1 MTKILL
7 LFGKIQCF
15 YKKGIDVEK
24 KALCKKKKDIPDKSA
39 KTQEE
44 RKVKK
49 ALLTLLAAV
58 GLTALAAVPA
68 KACTSYYVGSEL
80 TKDGSTLFGRT
91 EDIDDY
97 HDKVFDVID
106 SKEVPENKMWVD
118 EDGGTEF
125 TAPYKKGLTET
136 YRYTACRDGE
146 KGYGLFGEV
155 GINEKGV
162 SMSATTTAD
171 SNGKAT
177 AKGVDEFVNTGIS
190 EENYVDYVLCQA
202 STAREGVEILAK
214 AIDTYGV
221 WYATDGLFIGDKNE
235 VWYMEVLSGHQYCA
249 IKMPS
254 DKAAIIPNCLVI
266 GDVNLKDTENVIA
279 SKNVK
284 KLAEKYGFYVK
295 AETNQEVNDINIK
308 KTYGSTGYNYVNADR
323 IRGGQYVL
331 TGEDNTKFYS
341 GTYQNIFFDVPSKDV
356 TVEKLYQLAGTQYE
370 EYKADN
376 IDFADTPARVDAEI
390 HSSPYV
396 IGNNGS
402 QECHIL
408 QIRSDMPAELATV
421 EWLSMSSAAY
431 SPMVPFYGAL
441 LTDVAEPYKL
451 AETEKVTEPNKPKSA
466 YGICKAMNYLMRD
479 EETPDFVKKS
489 VKSFFKG
496 YVGKLEADQ
505 KTVDKQLM
513 DFYKNDPSHLEKNA
527 TELGISIGNQTVE
540 MVKKLYDEVQKTMAS
555 KDYNIDFTTD
565 YNDIN
570 YSLTAKPA
578 EPETPSTQQPQA
590 TKPQAQT
597 VAAPAKTTIK
607 KLKNRKGKKLQV
619 KFKKV
624 SGADGYEIAYSKGV
638 NFGEKKTTV
647 KSYDAD
653 KNVRTIKKL
662 KKGKRYFVK
671 VRAYKMNGTEKVYG
685 KWSQVKV
692 VKIKK

>member
-1 MTKILL
+1 M
-7 LFGKIQCF
+7 
-15 YKKGIDVEK
+15 
-24 KALCKKKKDIPDKSA
+24 
-39 KTQEE
+39 
-44 RKVKK
+44 
-49 ALLTLLAAV
+49 LAAV

-68 KACTSYYVGSEL
+68 KACTSYYVGSDL
-80 TKDGSTLFGRT
+80 TEDGSTLFGRT
-91 EDIDDY
+91 EDTGDY
-97 HDKVFDVID
+97 HSKVFDVID
-106 SKEVPENKMWVD
+106 SKEVPEDRMWVD
-118 EDGGTEF
+118 EDGGTAF
-125 TAPYKKGLTET
+125 TGPYKKGLTKT

-146 KGYGLFGEV
+146 RGKGLFGEV

-171 SNGKAT
+171 SNGEAI
-177 AKGVDEFVNTGIS
+177 ADDVDPFVDTGIS

-202 STAREGVEILAK
+202 STAREGVEILAE
-214 AIDTYGV
+214 AIDEYGV
-221 WYATDGLFIGDKNE
+221 WYSTDGLFIGDKNE
-235 VWYMEVLSGHQYCA
+235 VWYMETLSGHQYCA

-266 GDVNLKDTENVIA
+266 GDVNLDDKENVIA
-279 SKNVK
+279 SKDVK
-284 KLAEKYGFYVK
+284 NMAVEHGFYQAAEKN
-295 AETNQEVNDINIK
+295 TTVNNINIK
-308 KTYGSTGYNYVNADR
+308 KTYAPEGYRYSNADR

-331 TGEDNTKFYS
+331 TGKDNTEIYS
-341 GTYQNIFFDVPSKDV
+341 DTYQDIFFDVPSKDV

-370 EYKADN
+370 EYEADN
-376 IDFADTPARVDAEI
+376 IDFANTLERKAAGIE
-390 HSSPYV
+390 SSPYV

-441 LTDVAEPYKL
+441 LTDVAEPYKVVERKM
-451 AETEKVTEPNKPKSA
+451 ANDPQSA

-479 EETPDFVKKS
+479 GKTKDFVKKS

-505 KTVDKQLM
+505 KTVDEQLM
-513 DFYKNDPSHLEKNA
+513 DFYKNDPSQLEKNA
-527 TELGISIGNQTVE
+527 TELGISIGNQTLE
-540 MVKKLYDEVQKTMAS
+540 MVKKLYDEVQTSMKS
-555 KDYNIDFTTD
+555 EDYTLDFTTD

-590 TKPQAQT
+590 TEPQAQT
-597 VAAPAKTTIK
+597 VSAPAKTVIK

-638 NFGEKKTTV
+638 NFGKKKTTV
-647 KSYDAD
+647 KSYNAA

-671 VRAYKMNGTEKVYG
+671 VRAYKMNGTQKVYG

>member
-1 MTKILL
+1 M
-7 LFGKIQCF
+7 
-15 YKKGIDVEK
+15 KKV
-24 KALCKKKKDIPDKSA
+24 
-39 KTQEE
+39 
-44 RKVKK
+44 
-49 ALLTLLAAV
+49 LLTMLAAV

-68 KACTSYYVGSEL
+68 KACTSYYVGSDL
-80 TKDGSTLFGRT
+80 TEDGSTLFGRT
-91 EDIDDY
+91 EDTGDY
-97 HDKVFDVID
+97 HSKVFDVID
-106 SKEVPENKMWVD
+106 SKDVPENGMWVD
-118 EDGGTEF
+118 EDGGTKF
-125 TAPYKKGLTET
+125 TAPYKDGLTKT
-136 YRYTACRDGE
+136 YRYTACRDGA
-146 KGYGLFGEV
+146 KGDGLFGEV

-177 AKGVDEFVNTGIS
+177 AENVDEFVDTGIS

-202 STAREGVEILAK
+202 STAREGVEILAE
-214 AIDTYGV
+214 AIDKYGV
-221 WYATDGLFIGDKNE
+221 WYTTDGLFIGDKNE

-266 GDVNLKDTENVIA
+266 GDVDLDDTENVIA
-279 SKNVK
+279 SENVK
-284 KLAEKYGFYVK
+284 KLAEDHGFYVA
-295 AETNQEVNDINIK
+295 AETNQDVNDINIK
-308 KTYGSTGYNYVNADR
+308 KTYGPVGYSSGNADR

-331 TGEDNTKFYS
+331 TGEDNTAIYS
-341 GTYQNIFFDVPSKDV
+341 DTYQDIFFDVPSKDV

-370 EYKADN
+370 EYEANGINFEDGRK
-376 IDFADTPARVDAEI
+376 DASGEKI
-390 HSSPYV
+390 RDDIRV
-396 IGNNGS
+396 IGANSS

-441 LTDVAEPYKL
+441 LTDVAEPYKVVEHKM
-451 AETEKVTEPNKPKSA
+451 ADDPQSA

-479 EETPDFVKKS
+479 GETPDFVKKS

-496 YVGKLEADQ
+496 YVGKLEEDQ
-505 KTVDKQLM
+505 KIVDEQLM
-513 DFYKNDPSHLEKNA
+513 DFYNNNSSQLEKNA
-527 TELGISIGNQTVE
+527 TDLGISIGNQTLELVQ
-540 MVKKLYDEVQKTMAS
+540 KLYDEVQEAMTS
-555 KDYNIDFTTD
+555 EDYTLDFSTD

-570 YSLTAKPA
+570 YSLTSKPA
-578 EPETPSTQQPQA
+578 EPETPSTQQPQ
-590 TKPQAQT
+590 TSEPQAQD
-597 VAAPAKTTIK
+597 VAAPAKTAIK
-607 KLKNRKGKKLQV
+607 KLKNRKGRKVQV

-624 SGADGYEIAYSKGV
+624 SDADGYEIAYSTGV
-638 NFGEKKTTV
+638 NFGKKKTTV
-647 KSYDAD
+647 NSYNAV
-653 KNVRTIKKL
+653 KNVRTVKKL

>member
-1 MTKILL
+1 M
-7 LFGKIQCF
+7 Q
-15 YKKGIDVEK
+15 
-24 KALCKKKKDIPDKSA
+24 KKKDIPDKSA

-91 EDIDDY
+91 EDIGNY

-106 SKEVPENKMWVD
+106 SKDVPEDRMWVD

-125 TAPYKKGLTET
+125 TASYKKGLTET
-136 YRYTACRDGE
+136 YRYTACRDGV
-146 KGYGLFGEV
+146 KGDGLFGEV

-162 SMSATTTAD
+162 SMSATTTAGNSAEAEAAD
-171 SNGKAT
+171 PFVGK
-177 AKGVDEFVNTGIS
+177 TGIS

-202 STAREGVEILAK
+202 STAKEGVEILAK
-214 AIDTYGV
+214 AIDDHGV
-221 WYATDGLFIGDKNE
+221 WYAADGVFIADKNE
-235 VWYMEVLSGHQYCA
+235 VWYMEILSGHQYCA
-249 IKMPS
+249 MKMPD
-254 DKAAIIPNCLVI
+254 DKAAIIPNCLVL
-266 GDVNLKDTENVIA
+266 GDIDVTDSNVIA
-279 SKNVK
+279 SQGIISKAKAAGIYKNSLTEPSNENALNVK
-284 KLAEKYGFYVK
+284 L
-295 AETNQEVNDINIK
+295 
-308 KTYGSTGYNYVNADR
+308 TYGGDGYASGNADR
-323 IRGGQYVL
+323 IRAGRYIL
-331 TGEDNTKFYS
+331 TGEDNTKIY
-341 GTYQNIFFDVPSKDV
+341 TDKYQDIFFTPQNV
-356 TVEKLYQLAGTQYE
+356 TVEKLYQLAGSQYE
-370 EYKADN
+370 EYDAAG
-376 IDFADTPARVDAEI
+376 IDFQDARTAAGI
-390 HSSPYV
+390 TSSVRV
-396 IGNNGS
+396 IGANGS

-408 QIRSDMPAELATV
+408 QVRHGNDVPAELATV

-451 AETEKVTEPNKPKSA
+451 AETKMVAEPKSA
-466 YGICKAMNYLMRD
+466 YGICKAMNNLMRD
-479 EETPDFVKKS
+479 EDAKPFVKKT
-489 VKSFFKG
+489 VKKIFKD
-496 YVGKLEADQ
+496 YVGKLEGEQ
-505 KTVDKQLM
+505 GTVYGNLKVLYDSGNIS
-513 DFYKNDPSHLEKNA
+513 DLEKKA
-527 TELGISIGNQTVE
+527 TELGSSIGTQTLD
-540 MVKKLYDEVQKTMAS
+540 MVKELYAEVEEV
-555 KDYNIDFTTD
+555 IPPEDFTNGD
-565 YNDIN
+565 DIE
-570 YSLTAKPA
+570 Y
-578 EPETPSTQQPQA
+578 EVPETPSTQQPQA

-607 KLKNRKGKKLQV
+607 NLKNRKGKKLQV

-638 NFGEKKTTV
+638 NFGKKKTTV

>member
-1 MTKILL
+1 M
-7 LFGKIQCF
+7 
-15 YKKGIDVEK
+15 
-24 KALCKKKKDIPDKSA
+24 
-39 KTQEE
+39 
-44 RKVKK
+44 
-49 ALLTLLAAV
+49 LAAV

-68 KACTSYYVGSEL
+68 KACTSYYVGSDL
-80 TKDGSTLFGRT
+80 TEDGSTLFGRT
-91 EDIDDY
+91 EDVGNY

-106 SKEVPENKMWVD
+106 SKDVPKNGMWVD

-125 TAPYKKGLTET
+125 TAPYKDGLTKT
-136 YRYTACRDGE
+136 YRYTACRDGA
-146 KGYGLFGEV
+146 KGDGLFGEV

-171 SNGKAT
+171 SNGEAT
-177 AKGVDEFVNTGIS
+177 AEGVDKFVGNTGLS

-221 WYATDGLFIGDKNE
+221 WKDTDGMFIGDKDE
-235 VWYMEVLSGHQYCA
+235 VWYMETLSGHQYCA

-266 GDVNLKDTENVIA
+266 GDVDLNDTENVIA
-279 SKNVK
+279 SENVK
-284 KLAEKYGFYVK
+284 KLADDHGFYVE
-295 AETNQEVNDINIK
+295 AETNQNVNDINIK
-308 KTYGSTGYNYVNADR
+308 KTYGPVGYSSGNADR

-331 TGEDNTKFYS
+331 TGEDNTTIY
-341 GTYQNIFFDVPSKDV
+341 TEEYQDIFFDIPSKDV

-370 EYKADN
+370 EYEANGINFEDGRK
-376 IDFADTPARVDAEI
+376 DASGEKI
-390 HSSPYV
+390 RDDIRV
-396 IGNNGS
+396 IGTNRS

-451 AETEKVTEPNKPKSA
+451 AEKTQENNPASA
-466 YGICKAMNYLMRD
+466 YGVFKAMDTFSRKNVNTVG
-479 EETPDFVKKS
+479 EKVKDFY
-489 VKSFFKG
+489 KG
-496 YVGKLEADQ
+496 YVNKLEADQ
-505 KTVDKQLM
+505 KTVDAQMMEVYNSNPSQLEQ
-513 DFYKNDPSHLEKNA
+513 KA
-527 TELGISIGNQTVE
+527 TDLGISIGDQTVE
-540 MVKKLYDEVQKTMAS
+540 MAKKLNAEVMS
-555 KDYNIDFTTD
+555 EDYTLDFNTD
-565 YNDIN
+565 YNDVN

-578 EPETPSTQQPQA
+578 EPETPSTQQPQ
-590 TKPQAQT
+590 TSEPQAQD
-597 VAAPAKTTIK
+597 VAAPAKTAIK
-607 KLKNRKGKKLQV
+607 KLKNRKGRKVQV

-624 SGADGYEIAYSKGV
+624 SGADGYEIAYSTGV
-638 NFGEKKTTV
+638 NFGKKKTTV
-647 KSYDAD
+647 NSYNAA
-653 KNVRTIKKL
+653 KNVRTVKKL

>member
-1 MTKILL
+1 M
-7 LFGKIQCF
+7 
-15 YKKGIDVEK
+15 
-24 KALCKKKKDIPDKSA
+24 
-39 KTQEE
+39 
-44 RKVKK
+44 
-49 ALLTLLAAV
+49 LAAV

-68 KACTSYYVGSEL
+68 KACTSYYVGSDL
-80 TKDGSTLFGRT
+80 TEDGSTLFGRT
-91 EDIDDY
+91 EDTGDY
-97 HDKVFDVID
+97 HSKVFDVID
-106 SKEVPENKMWVD
+106 SKDVPENGMWVD
-118 EDGGTEF
+118 EDGGTAF
-125 TAPYKKGLTET
+125 TAPYKEGLTKT
-136 YRYTACRDGE
+136 YRYTASRDGA
-146 KGYGLFGEV
+146 KGDGLFGEV

-177 AKGVDEFVNTGIS
+177 AEGVDKFVGNTGLS

-221 WYATDGLFIGDKNE
+221 WKDTDGMFIGDKDE
-235 VWYMEVLSGHQYCA
+235 VWYMETLSGHQYCA

-266 GDVNLKDTENVIA
+266 GDVDLDDTENVIA
-279 SKNVK
+279 SENVK
-284 KLAEKYGFYVK
+284 KLAEDHGFYVE
-295 AETNQEVNDINIK
+295 AETNQNVNDINIK
-308 KTYGSTGYNYVNADR
+308 KTYGPVGYSSGNADR

-331 TGEDNTKFYS
+331 TGEDNTAIYS
-341 GTYQNIFFDVPSKDV
+341 DTYQDIFFDIPSKEV

-370 EYKADN
+370 EYEANGINFEDGRK
-376 IDFADTPARVDAEI
+376 DASGEKI
-390 HSSPYV
+390 RDDIRV
-396 IGNNGS
+396 IGTNRS

-441 LTDVAEPYKL
+441 LTDVAEPYKVVEHKM
-451 AETEKVTEPNKPKSA
+451 ADDPQSA

-479 EETPDFVKKS
+479 GETPDFVKKS

-496 YVGKLEADQ
+496 YVGKLEEDQ
-505 KTVDKQLM
+505 KVVDEQLM
-513 DFYKNDPSHLEKNA
+513 DFYNNNSSQLEKNA
-527 TELGISIGNQTVE
+527 TDLGISIGNQTLELVQ
-540 MVKKLYDEVQKTMAS
+540 KLYDEVQEAMTS
-555 KDYNIDFTTD
+555 EDYTLDFTTD
-565 YNDIN
+565 YNVIN
-570 YSLTAKPA
+570 YSLTSKPE
-578 EPETPSTQQPQA
+578 EPETPSTQQPQ
-590 TKPQAQT
+590 TSEPQAQD
-597 VAAPAKTTIK
+597 VAAPAKTAIK
-607 KLKNRKGKKLQV
+607 KLKNRKGRKVQV

-624 SGADGYEIAYSKGV
+624 SGADGYEIAYSTGV
-638 NFGEKKTTV
+638 NFGKKKTTV
-647 KSYDAD
+647 NSYNAA
-653 KNVRTIKKL
+653 KNVRTVKKL